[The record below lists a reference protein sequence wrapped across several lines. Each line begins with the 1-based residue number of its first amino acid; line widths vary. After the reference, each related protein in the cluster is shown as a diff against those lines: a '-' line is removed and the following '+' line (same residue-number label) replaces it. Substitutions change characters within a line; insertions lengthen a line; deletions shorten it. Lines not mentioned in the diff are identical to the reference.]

1 MMKKILHTALKTSG
15 IAVVTLL
22 LIITLVVT
30 ALMFFENHDFS
41 GIDGIEKREFSCCR
55 GDLEIRGTMFMP
67 SGQTDIPIAIV
78 CHEFMTNRLFS
89 YPYAMALAK
98 SGYAAFCFDFC
109 GGGIVCSSD
118 GDSRNMSVLTE
129 IEDLRSVIAFA
140 KEQDYT
146 SDEPL
151 LLMGCSQGGL
161 VAALTAAELPEEIG
175 GLILQYPALLIPDA
189 ARKGEMLWMNF
200 DPDNVPAENALRAN
214 ADRQTVCHECDGY
227 GYASHDYPL
236 YGQGADSPRRQR
248 YACKYLRFPR
258 GGQSLRSCRS
268 GCTLSDHPRW
278 QTYFPHSKTHKKG
291 GKLHIEIRL
300 FYHMLLLQLNFAA
313 LHPCI
318 HGSTS

>member
-1 MMKKILHTALKTSG
+1 MRNQNCTKYRKQKLMLTIIKVLGMILCVLVAIILITVSAL
-15 IAVVTLL
+15 LY
-22 LIITLVVT
+22 
-30 ALMFFENHDFS
+30 FENHDFS
-41 GIDGIEKREFSCCR
+41 GINGLDKKEFSCYR

-67 SGQTDIPIAIV
+67 SGQTDLPIAIV

-89 YPYAMALAK
+89 YPYAMVLAK

-140 KEQDYT
+140 KEQGYT

-200 DPDNVPAENALRAN
+200 DPDNVPEEMRSGPMRIGRRYATDVMDMDTLPTITRYTGKVLILHGDRDTLVNISGSQEAAEAYEA
-214 ADRQTVCHECDGY
+214 A
-227 GYASHDYPL
+227 
-236 YGQGADSPRRQR
+236 GADV
-248 YACKYLRFPR
+248 RFQIIP
-258 GGQSLRSCRS
+258 
-268 GCTLSDHPRW
+268 
-278 QTYFPHSKTHKKG
+278 G
-291 GKLHIEIRL
+291 GKHI
-300 FYHMLLLQLNFAA
+300 FLNPEHIKMAVNTISEFAA
-313 LHPCI
+313 QI
-318 HGSTS
+318 NGKE